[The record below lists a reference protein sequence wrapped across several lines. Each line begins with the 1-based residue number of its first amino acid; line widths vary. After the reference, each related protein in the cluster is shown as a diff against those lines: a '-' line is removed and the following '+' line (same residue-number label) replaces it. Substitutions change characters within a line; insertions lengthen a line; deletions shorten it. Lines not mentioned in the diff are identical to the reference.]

1 MVLTQY
7 ALICPSTHSFIFIF
21 ALFSFVRLSFM
32 SVHLLMH
39 FTIYHLSLLCLFLWV
54 AQCRWRQ
61 SVCVGVCA
69 CVRACVRVCQISV
82 GYSDSRAEGLSLVT
96 FLQLYG
102 VAPRSTSRRPFCFCS
117 STRKNRVRERD
128 GGVLQEILL
137 SKKRLNY
144 DLGARE
150 TGRQKTETKTWKEF
164 RELF

>member
-1 MVLTQY
+1 M
-7 ALICPSTHSFIFIF
+7 HSFVHHLSIHPFIYLYF
-21 ALFSFVRLSFM
+21 CPFFFCSVVLYVCSSAYAFHYLSFEFIM
-32 SVHLLMH
+32 PFS
-39 FTIYHLSLLCLFLWV
+39 LSGSMQVEAEC
-54 AQCRWRQ
+54 
-61 SVCVGVCA
+61 VCVCM
-69 CVRACVRVCQISV
+69 CVRACMRVCQISV

-150 TGRQKTETKTWKEF
+150 TSRQKTETKTWKEF